1 MYPASQRH
9 QPPLNR
15 DQDYKIRKVVL
26 VTQDAVLGAGLS
38 IRAELVIPEITVITV
53 HSLTSSMEPP
63 PVRVQGNL
71 GVHFK
76 YE

>member
-26 VTQDAVLGAGLS
+26 VTQDAVLSAGLS

-53 HSLTSSMEPP
+53 HSLASSVKPP

-71 GVHFK
+71 SVHFK